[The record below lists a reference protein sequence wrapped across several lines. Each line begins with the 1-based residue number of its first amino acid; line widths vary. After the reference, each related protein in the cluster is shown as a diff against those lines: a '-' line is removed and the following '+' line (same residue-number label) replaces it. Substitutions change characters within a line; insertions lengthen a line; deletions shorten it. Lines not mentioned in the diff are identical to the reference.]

1 MTERPG
7 VRPSGARSRGR
18 ALVALLAVSVAF
30 ALLAGAYL
38 GVAGVATSNFAISMS
53 PRQLFPVAGLVLLV
67 YLITGAL
74 VTAVSLLGRRPRS
87 DTARLE
93 RRLIHAMTAVT
104 LWAVLAV
111 MFLPLKGTEA
121 SVDAGRLTTLQLNA
135 IAAVAIVVA
144 GIAAGWIVAVIAGRI
159 IAFLRRRLAP
169 GGMKALAAAAAAVC
183 VVLLALGPALRARD
197 LSRLA
202 LPEGT
207 SRGELPRV
215 VLVAVDG
222 CEWSVLGPLID
233 SGELPTFKRLADGGS
248 FGPLRTIEPILS
260 PIIWTTMAT
269 GKMPDKHG
277 IHGFV
282 NEQNV
287 PVNSRMRLA
296 SPVWDIV
303 SGYGADVCVVGWYVT
318 WPADRVNGVLVSDRL
333 HSLLRGPWQMYQSL
347 TGRPTN
353 ERLEAFGE
361 FEFDPGY
368 KRYPKEEERFQLN
381 RIVDE
386 PLRWGYLRDR
396 IYGKTATSLCPRYE
410 PAFTAVYYR
419 GVDFVQHFFWKY
431 HDPEPFDEIDEE
443 HVREYGHVIRNYY
456 RYQDALLARLLD
468 SLGDDLNV
476 VIVSDHGFTSRHE
489 HPDPARPQLTG
500 KHRIDGVLITSGP
513 AFSGSGY
520 FEGATVLD
528 IAPTVL
534 AVMGLPVAE
543 DMDGRVLQET
553 ISDEHLER
561 YPITTVPSYEPAI
574 GREGADVGST
584 MDESI
589 REQLRSLG
597 YIE

>member
-1 MTERPG
+1 LTGRSQVGPNGAGRP
-7 VRPSGARSRGR
+7 PGAI
-18 ALVALLAVSVAF
+18 AALLRTAVAF
-30 ALLAGAYL
+30 ALLVGAYL

-53 PRQLFPVAGLVLLV
+53 PSQLFPVAGLAFLV
-67 YLITGAL
+67 YLGAGAL
-74 VTAVSLLGRRPRS
+74 VAGANALGRKARS

-93 RRLIHAMTAVT
+93 RRLVHVMAAVT

-121 SVDAGRLTTLQLNA
+121 SVQAGKLTTLQLNA
-135 IAAVAIVVA
+135 LAAAAIVVA
-144 GIAAGWIVAVIAGRI
+144 GLVGGWIVAVVVGRVV
-159 IAFLRRRLAP
+159 ALLRRRLTP
-169 GGMKALAAAAAAVC
+169 GGTRALGAAGAAVC
-183 VVLLALGPALRARD
+183 VVLLAVGPALTARD
-197 LSRLA
+197 LSRLP
-202 LPEGT
+202 LPEDLTPGK
-207 SRGELPRV
+207 LPRV

-222 CEWSVLGPLID
+222 CEWSVLGPLME

-260 PIIWTTMAT
+260 PIIWTSMAT
-269 GKMPDKHG
+269 GKLPDKHG

-303 SGYGADVCVVGWYVT
+303 SGHGEEVCVVGWYVT

-333 HSLLRGPWQMYQSL
+333 HSLLRGPLQMYQSL

-361 FEFDPGY
+361 FVFDPGY

-396 IYGKTATSLCPRYE
+396 IYGKAATSLGPYYE

-419 GVDFVQHFFWKY
+419 GVDFVQHFFWKF
-431 HDPEPFDEIDEE
+431 HDPNPFGEVEE
-443 HVREYGHVIRNYY
+443 QRIREYGDVIRSYY
-456 RYQDALLARLLD
+456 RYQDALLAQLLD
-468 SLGDDLNV
+468 SLGEDLNV

-489 HPDPARPQLTG
+489 HPDPGRPQLTG
-500 KHRIDGVLITSGP
+500 EHRIDGVIIASGP
-513 AFSGSGY
+513 AFREAGY

-528 IAPTVL
+528 IAPTAL
-534 AVMGLPVAE
+534 AVMGLPVPE
-543 DMDGRVLQET
+543 DMDGRVLEET
-553 ISDEHLER
+553 ISDEHLEQH
-561 YPITTVPSYEPAI
+561 PVTTIPSYEPAI
-574 GREGADVGST
+574 GREGAEVGST